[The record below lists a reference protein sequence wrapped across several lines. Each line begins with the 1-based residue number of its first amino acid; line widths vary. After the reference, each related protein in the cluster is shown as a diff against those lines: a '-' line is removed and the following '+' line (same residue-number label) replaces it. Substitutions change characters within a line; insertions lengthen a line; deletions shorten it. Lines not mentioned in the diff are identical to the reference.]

1 MKETFISDG
10 VVQVLDIQIDALEPC
25 HPLYLHL
32 FELLL
37 EFHLPLG
44 LLLGA
49 SDVDGLAG
57 DLLAVE
63 VVAGGL
69 GGDGVLEGH
78 EPETLVLLLI
88 GLHQLE

>member
-1 MKETFISDG
+1 MI
-10 VVQVLDIQIDALEPC
+10 PC
-25 HPLYLHL
+25 HPLDLHL

-69 GGDGVLEGH
+69 GGYGVLKGH
-78 EPETLVLLLI
+78 EPEALVLLLI
-88 GLHQLE
+88 SLHQLKPQIKNII